1 MRRSSLRSPTRCPR
15 VSLALFASRCRLP
28 SFDSA
33 TGRDGAAAGGAAAAG
48 ARAAACCQWR
58 SVASATS
65 LSETKRVPF
74 VCAARL
80 IICRAHRADQRLCWQ
95 VELSSEEKVTAAKEQ
110 GRAQAA
116 SEMKAVQEE
125 LQRLQ
130 LRRNADAE
138 AARKVLAART

>member
-1 MRRSSLRSPTRCPR
+1 MRRSSLRSPTRYPR

-74 VCAARL
+74 VCAAL
-80 IICRAHRADQRLCWQ
+80 DYPPRAPGRPSLCWQ

-138 AARKVLAART
+138 AARKVLTARA

>member
-1 MRRSSLRSPTRCPR
+1 LIRRQDVTVRRLEERLRQVRALPPVASGAASPRQRRCLKRSACP
-15 VSLALFASRCRLP
+15 LFAP
-28 SFDSA
+28 
-33 TGRDGAAAGGAAAAG
+33 
-48 ARAAACCQWR
+48 
-58 SVASATS
+58 
-65 LSETKRVPF
+65 
-74 VCAARL
+74 RL
-80 IICRAHRADQRLCWQ
+80 IIRRAHRADQRLCWQ